1 MEIIHF
7 SFRPIQCSLTR
18 SPQQVFWIS
27 LIFGGVAQLLHLLTP
42 ETRSEVLLDRRA
54 QHLRATGEDPNIYGP
69 MEVKGTFWQRISF
82 KEVVATIW
90 LPFRFLVTEPIVTFL
105 SLLSGFSDALIF
117 TGLDSFPLVLSK
129 WNFSVIAV
137 GSAFIPLLIGCEH
150 LLPIALRRA

>member
-1 MEIIHF
+1 
-7 SFRPIQCSLTR
+7 
-18 SPQQVFWIS
+18 
-27 LIFGGVAQLLHLLTP
+27 
-42 ETRSEVLLDRRA
+42 
-54 QHLRATGEDPNIYGP
+54 

-82 KEVVATIW
+82 KEVVSTIW

-137 GSAFIPLLIGCEH
+137 GLAFIPLLIGCEFPILFPFESCVMRWCVLWSTSYDLGRPAIAVTLITIPSLGAP
-150 LLPIALRRA
+150 LLHASKTRPTDHHISQT